1 MKQAINKLK
10 IWLLEIVF
18 SESFPKLPVLFSEM
32 DKASSDGMENEERFK
47 DRCRSQQS
55 PFTFSLELW
64 WPERDDDLEGLDQGA
79 TYNRVKSNLQ
89 NLLFSEL
96 KRKKNNVKKF
106 YHDIE
111 VSIEND
117 SYEPEN

>member
-55 PFTFSLELW
+55 RFTFSLESW
-64 WPERDDDLEGLDQGA
+64 WPERDDDSEGLDQGA

-96 KRKKNNVKKF
+96 KRKNNVKKF